1 MEYWQ
6 SRVNFL
12 QDKLTNLKASIG
24 IPIGLEEQ
32 SMIDDIEKEI
42 EAIVYKMNHAKSQTM
57 RGAFEGSSL
66 KFEDIVRSFDN
77 MPRELRDKMM
87 IVYGSSLKEE
97 ISQGNIDS
105 ILMDMSMSA
114 PKPVRVDPLML
125 MYHPDYMNA
134 DDFFKGMESTVQR
147 QMQKADKFMKT
158 GIVDKNILES
168 IRREA
173 EAPLDQY
180 SRTLK
185 S

>member
-1 MEYWQ
+1 
-6 SRVNFL
+6 
-12 QDKLTNLKASIG
+12 
-24 IPIGLEEQ
+24 
-32 SMIDDIEKEI
+32 
-42 EAIVYKMNHAKSQTM
+42 
-57 RGAFEGSSL
+57 
-66 KFEDIVRSFDN
+66 
-77 MPRELRDKMM
+77 
-87 IVYGSSLKEE
+87 
-97 ISQGNIDS
+97 
-105 ILMDMSMSA
+105 MDMSMSA